1 MKIAV
6 CDDEKVAAEYIGGVL
21 EAYFKDKP
29 LECSVE
35 LYNSGEAMMTLQDEI
50 LTYDVVFL
58 DVDMPDA
65 DGFEVAGWIRMFSDK
80 IIIAFITAMISYSLK
95 GYNYN
100 AIRYIPKNTNQL
112 EQSIYECMDAV
123 LYRMNYFDADR
134 KVFVCN
140 QQKKEI
146 ILNNVMYIE
155 SSAHKVKFHIVG
167 KEMNNYIINDKLNN
181 IEKEL
186 GDYNYFIRV
195 HQSYIVNMMYVR
207 KISSYH
213 ILLDNGVDIG
223 VLKARY
229 KEVKKAILE
238 FKAKL

>member
-1 MKIAV
+1 
-6 CDDEKVAAEYIGGVL
+6 
-21 EAYFKDKP
+21 
-29 LECSVE
+29 
-35 LYNSGEAMMTLQDEI
+35 
-50 LTYDVVFL
+50 
-58 DVDMPDA
+58 MPDA

-123 LYRMNYFDADR
+123 LYRTNYFGVDR

-186 GDYNYFIRV
+186 SDYNYFIRV
-195 HQSYIVNMMYVR
+195 HQSYIVNMKYVK
-207 KISSYH
+207 KISNYH
-213 ILLDNGVDIG
+213 MFLNNGIDIT
-223 VLKARY
+223 VPKTRY

-238 FKAKL
+238 FSAKV